1 MAEPLK
7 NIFSPELV
15 RSMAS
20 VFSNR
25 WNSFDAE
32 GFATE
37 TLDGFEELEL
47 KQRSQRITR
56 TLACHLPEDFPHA
69 AEIVLDCLG
78 PVLSEVDFDARSDGR
93 GLTGWATL
101 PLADYVAEKGTAHFE
116 TTMLL
121 LKELTMRCS
130 AEFAIRPVLLRAPEK
145 TLEVLHDWTDHPN
158 QHVRRLV
165 SEGTRPRLPWAPKLP
180 QFIADPAPVMELL
193 EKLKDDK
200 EEYVRRSVANNL
212 NDISKDHPDK
222 IAQTAKRWLE
232 GAGKNRARLVRHAC
246 RTLIKKGHP
255 ETLAALGFGPAR
267 VRADFL
273 SVSQSVEFGS
283 DLEFEA
289 EIVSTSP
296 EPQKLVID
304 YVIHHRKANG
314 GTSPKVFKWRNV
326 MLEGG
331 GSIRLFKRHGMRE
344 ITTRKYYAGGHAI
357 DIQVNGEIIAT
368 RPFTLKMPLVADPS
382 GKGRQAPDRQ

>member
-1 MAEPLK
+1 MAG
-7 NIFSPELV
+7 
-15 RSMAS
+15 
-20 VFSNR
+20 VFFAHWSQ
-25 WNSFDAE
+25 FDAE
-32 GFATE
+32 SFAAE
-37 TLDGFEELEL
+37 TLDGFDELEL

-56 TLACHLPEDFPHA
+56 TLARHLPQDFQRA
-69 AEIVLDCLG
+69 AEIVLGCLG
-78 PVLSEVDFDARSDGR
+78 PALSDVDFDARTDER

-101 PLADYVAEKGTAHFE
+101 PVADYVAEKGAAHFE

-145 TLEVLHDWTDHPN
+145 TLEILHDWTGDPN

-193 EKLKDDK
+193 EKLKDDE

-212 NDISKDHPDK
+212 NDISKDHPDEV
-222 IAQTAKRWLE
+222 ARTARRWLE

-246 RTLIKKGHP
+246 RTLVKQGHP
-255 ETLAALGFGPAR
+255 ETLAALGFGPAL
-267 VRADFL
+267 VRAEFL
-273 SVSQSVEFGS
+273 SVSQSVDFGS

-314 GTSPKVFKWRNV
+314 GTSPKVFKWRTV
-326 MLEGG
+326 TLEGS
-331 GSIRLFKRHGMRE
+331 GSIKLFKRHGMRE

-382 GKGRQAPDRQ
+382 ENGRQAPDRQ

>member
-20 VFSNR
+20 VFSDR
-25 WNSFDAE
+25 WTSFDAE
-32 GFATE
+32 GFAAE
-37 TLDGFEELEL
+37 TLDGFDKLEL
-47 KQRSQRITR
+47 KQRSQRITQ
-56 TLACHLPEDFPHA
+56 TLARHLPQDFPRA
-69 AEIVLDCLG
+69 AEIMLDCLG
-78 PVLSEVDFDARSDGR
+78 PALTEVDFDVRTNER
-93 GLTGWATL
+93 GVTGWATL
-101 PLADYVAEKGTAHFE
+101 PLADYVAENGAAHFE

-121 LKELTMRCS
+121 LKELTMRSS

-145 TLEVLHDWTDHPN
+145 TLEVLHDWTGHPN

-193 EKLKDDK
+193 EKLKDDD

-212 NDISKDHPDK
+212 NDISKDHPDQ
-222 IAQTAKRWLE
+222 IAQTARRWLD

-255 ETLAALGFGPAR
+255 ETLAALGFSPAQ

-273 SVSQSVEFGS
+273 SVPQSVDFGS

-289 EIVSTSP
+289 EIVSTSSQA
-296 EPQKLVID
+296 QKLVID

-314 GTSPKVFKWRNV
+314 GTSPKVFKWRAV
-326 MLEGG
+326 TLEGG
-331 GSIRLFKRHGMRE
+331 GSIKLSKRHAIRE

-357 DIQVNGEIIAT
+357 DIQVNGAVLAT
-368 RPFTLKMPLVADPS
+368 RPFTLEMPLVTGS
-382 GKGRQAPDRQ
+382 SENSR